1 MLLLERIDLLDWIW
15 RYISPHTLMFNV
27 NFCYYVFGNSGWQI
41 RPGLKLWI
49 KLVVLLLTLKIY
61 ILYIGEIIG

>member
-1 MLLLERIDLLDWIW
+1 
-15 RYISPHTLMFNV
+15 MFNV